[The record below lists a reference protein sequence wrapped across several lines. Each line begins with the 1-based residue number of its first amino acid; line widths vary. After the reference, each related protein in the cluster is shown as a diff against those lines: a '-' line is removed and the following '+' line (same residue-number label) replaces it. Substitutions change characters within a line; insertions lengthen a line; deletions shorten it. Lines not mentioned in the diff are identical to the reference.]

1 MSIAY
6 AIFCLLIA
14 SAIRLEEGLKE
25 VDMGFS
31 ERLALAM
38 KNAGYTQGR
47 LAKDVGMAQ
56 SSINKLLKEASGS
69 RKTVE
74 LASVLGVRPEW
85 LSTGEGEMSAYSL
98 HEQNAVYQVKPSSN
112 GFYRVDVL
120 DVKASAGPGSLVT
133 SDFIETIRAIE
144 YTTEQARALFG
155 NRPATHV
162 KVITVNGD
170 SMDGTISP
178 GDQIF
183 VDTAVNHFDGDGVYV
198 FVFGKTL
205 HVKRLQM
212 QRDRLAVISDNSIY
226 EKWYV
231 EADDE
236 GMFYVMAKVLL
247 RQSVDYKR
255 FA

>member
-1 MSIAY
+1 
-6 AIFCLLIA
+6 
-14 SAIRLEEGLKE
+14 
-25 VDMGFS
+25 MGFS
-31 ERLALAM
+31 ERLAQAM
-38 KNAGYTQGR
+38 ENAGYTQGR
-47 LAKDVGMAQ
+47 LAKEVDMAQ
-56 SSINKLLKEASGS
+56 SSVNKLLKNAKGS

-74 LASVLGVRPEW
+74 IASVLGVRPEW
-85 LSTGEGEMSAYSL
+85 LSTGEGEM
-98 HEQNAVYQVKPSSN
+98 AVGVAREPTALYQVKPSLN
-112 GFYRVDVL
+112 GIYRVDVL
-120 DVKASAGPGSLVT
+120 DVKASAGPGTLIT

-183 VDTAVNHFDGDGVYV
+183 VDTGVTHFDGDGVYV

-212 QRDRLAVISDNSIY
+212 QRDRLAVISDNPIY

-231 EADDE
+231 EPEDE
-236 GMFYVMAKVLL
+236 DAFYVMAKVLL

>member
-1 MSIAY
+1 
-6 AIFCLLIA
+6 
-14 SAIRLEEGLKE
+14 
-25 VDMGFS
+25 MGFS
-31 ERLALAM
+31 ERLAQAM
-38 KNAGYTQGR
+38 SHAGYTQGG
-47 LAKDVGMAQ
+47 LAKAVGMAQ
-56 SSINKLLKEASGS
+56 SSVNKLLNNANSS

-74 LASVLGVRPEW
+74 IASVLGVRPEW
-85 LSTGEGEMSAYSL
+85 LSTGEGEMLATGLGEPSALYRV
-98 HEQNAVYQVKPSSN
+98 NPSN
-112 GFYRVDVL
+112 DGIYRVDVL
-120 DVKASAGPGSLVT
+120 DVKASAGPGALVT

-144 YTTEQARALFG
+144 YTNEQARALFG
-155 NRPATHV
+155 NRPASHV

-183 VDTAVNHFDGDGVYV
+183 VDTGVTHFDGDGVYV

-212 QRDRLAVISDNSIY
+212 QRDRLAVISDNPIY

-231 EADDE
+231 EPGDE
-236 GMFYVMAKVLL
+236 DTFYVMAKVLL

>member
-1 MSIAY
+1 
-6 AIFCLLIA
+6 
-14 SAIRLEEGLKE
+14 
-25 VDMGFS
+25 MGFS
-31 ERLALAM
+31 ERLAQAM
-38 KNAGYTQGR
+38 ESAGYTQGR
-47 LAKDVGMAQ
+47 LAKEVDMAQ
-56 SSINKLLKEASGS
+56 SSVNKLLKNAKGS

-74 LASVLGVRPEW
+74 IASVLGVRPEW
-85 LSTGEGEMSAYSL
+85 LSTGEGEMAAGGPREPTAL
-98 HEQNAVYQVKPSSN
+98 YQVKPSLN
-112 GFYRVDVL
+112 GIYRVDVL
-120 DVKASAGPGSLVT
+120 DVKASAGPGTLVT

-183 VDTAVNHFDGDGVYV
+183 VDTGVTHFDGDGVYV

-212 QRDRLAVISDNSIY
+212 QRDRLAVISDNPIY

-231 EADDE
+231 EPEDE
-236 GMFYVMAKVLL
+236 DAFYVMAKVLL

>member
-1 MSIAY
+1 
-6 AIFCLLIA
+6 
-14 SAIRLEEGLKE
+14 
-25 VDMGFS
+25 MGFS
-31 ERLALAM
+31 ERLAQAM
-38 KNAGYTQGR
+38 KRAGYTQGR

-56 SSINKLLKEASGS
+56 SSVNKLLKEANGS

-74 LASVLGVRPEW
+74 IASVLGVRPEW
-85 LSTGEGEMSAYSL
+85 LSTGEGEMASSGAREPTAL
-98 HEQNAVYQVKPSSN
+98 YQVKPSLN
-112 GFYRVDVL
+112 GIYRVDVL
-120 DVKASAGPGSLVT
+120 DVKASAGPGAIVT

-155 NRPATHV
+155 NRPATNV

-183 VDTAVNHFDGDGVYV
+183 VDTGVTHFDGDGVYV

-212 QRDRLAVISDNSIY
+212 QRDRLAVISDNPIY

-231 EADDE
+231 EPEDE
-236 GMFYVMAKVLL
+236 DAFYVMAKVLL

>member
-1 MSIAY
+1 
-6 AIFCLLIA
+6 
-14 SAIRLEEGLKE
+14 
-25 VDMGFS
+25 MGFS
-31 ERLALAM
+31 ERLAQAM
-38 KNAGYTQGR
+38 KHAGYTQGR

-56 SSINKLLKEASGS
+56 SSVNKLLKDANGS

-74 LASVLGVRPEW
+74 IASVLGVRPEW
-85 LSTGEGEMSAYSL
+85 LSTGEGEMASSGAREPTAL
-98 HEQNAVYQVKPSSN
+98 YQVKPSLN
-112 GFYRVDVL
+112 GIYRVDVL
-120 DVKASAGPGSLVT
+120 DVKASAGPGTIVT

-144 YTTEQARALFG
+144 YTNEQARALFG

-183 VDTAVNHFDGDGVYV
+183 VDTGVTHFDGDGVYV

-212 QRDRLAVISDNSIY
+212 QRDRLAVISDNPIY

-231 EADDE
+231 EPEDE
-236 GMFYVMAKVLL
+236 DAFYVMAKVLL

>member
-1 MSIAY
+1 
-6 AIFCLLIA
+6 
-14 SAIRLEEGLKE
+14 
-25 VDMGFS
+25 MGFS
-31 ERLALAM
+31 ERLAQAM
-38 KNAGYTQGR
+38 ESAGYTQGR
-47 LAKDVGMAQ
+47 LAKEVDMAQ
-56 SSINKLLKEASGS
+56 SSVNKLLKNAKGS

-74 LASVLGVRPEW
+74 IASVLGVRPEW
-85 LSTGEGEMSAYSL
+85 LSTGEGEMAAGGTREPTAL
-98 HEQNAVYQVKPSSN
+98 YQVKSSLN
-112 GFYRVDVL
+112 GIYRVDVL
-120 DVKASAGPGSLVT
+120 DVKASAGPGTIVT

-183 VDTAVNHFDGDGVYV
+183 VDTGVTHFDGDGVYV

-212 QRDRLAVISDNSIY
+212 QRDRLAVISDNPIY

-231 EADDE
+231 EPEDE
-236 GMFYVMAKVLL
+236 DSFYVMAKVLL

>member
-1 MSIAY
+1 
-6 AIFCLLIA
+6 
-14 SAIRLEEGLKE
+14 
-25 VDMGFS
+25 MGFS
-31 ERLALAM
+31 ERLAQAM

-56 SSINKLLKEASGS
+56 SSVNKLLKDANGS

-74 LASVLGVRPEW
+74 IASVLGVRPEW
-85 LSTGEGEMSAYSL
+85 LSTGEGEMASSGTREPAAL
-98 HEQNAVYQVKPSSN
+98 YQVKPSLN
-112 GFYRVDVL
+112 GIYRVDVL
-120 DVKASAGPGSLVT
+120 DVKASAGPGSIVT

-183 VDTAVNHFDGDGVYV
+183 VDTGVTHFDGDGVYV

-212 QRDRLAVISDNSIY
+212 QRDRLAVISDNPIY

-231 EADDE
+231 EPEDE
-236 GMFYVMAKVLL
+236 DAFYVMAKVLL
-247 RQSVDYKR
+247 RQSIDYKR

>member
-1 MSIAY
+1 
-6 AIFCLLIA
+6 
-14 SAIRLEEGLKE
+14 
-25 VDMGFS
+25 MGFS
-31 ERLALAM
+31 ERLAQAM
-38 KNAGYTQGR
+38 ESAGYTQGR
-47 LAKDVGMAQ
+47 LAKEVDMAQ
-56 SSINKLLKEASGS
+56 SSVNKLLKNAKGS

-74 LASVLGVRPEW
+74 IASVLGVRPEW
-85 LSTGEGEMSAYSL
+85 LSTGEGEMTAGGTREPTALYHVKSSL
-98 HEQNAVYQVKPSSN
+98 N
-112 GFYRVDVL
+112 GIYRVDVL
-120 DVKASAGPGSLVT
+120 DVKASAGPGTIVT

-183 VDTAVNHFDGDGVYV
+183 VDTGVTHFDGDGVYV

-212 QRDRLAVISDNSIY
+212 QRDRLAVISDNPIY

-231 EADDE
+231 EAGDE
-236 GMFYVMAKVLL
+236 DSFYVMAKVLL
-247 RQSVDYKR
+247 RQSIDYKR

>member
-1 MSIAY
+1 
-6 AIFCLLIA
+6 
-14 SAIRLEEGLKE
+14 
-25 VDMGFS
+25 MGFS
-31 ERLALAM
+31 ERLAQAM
-38 KNAGYTQGR
+38 KHAGYTQGR

-56 SSINKLLKEASGS
+56 SSVNKLLKEANGS

-74 LASVLGVRPEW
+74 IASVLGVRPEW
-85 LSTGEGEMSAYSL
+85 LSTGEGEMVSSGAREPTTL
-98 HEQNAVYQVKPSSN
+98 YQVKPSLN
-112 GFYRVDVL
+112 GIYRVDVL
-120 DVKASAGPGSLVT
+120 DVKASAGPGAIVT

-183 VDTAVNHFDGDGVYV
+183 VDTGVTHFDGDGVYV

-212 QRDRLAVISDNSIY
+212 QRDRLAVISDNPIY

-231 EADDE
+231 EPEDE
-236 GMFYVMAKVLL
+236 DAFYVMAKVLL

>member
-1 MSIAY
+1 
-6 AIFCLLIA
+6 
-14 SAIRLEEGLKE
+14 
-25 VDMGFS
+25 MGFS
-31 ERLALAM
+31 ERLAQAM
-38 KNAGYTQGR
+38 KHAGYTQGR

-56 SSINKLLKEASGS
+56 SSVNKLLKEANGS

-74 LASVLGVRPEW
+74 IASVLGVRPEW
-85 LSTGEGEMSAYSL
+85 LSTGEGEMASSSATEPSAL
-98 HEQNAVYQVKPSSN
+98 YQVKPSLN
-112 GFYRVDVL
+112 GIYRVDVL
-120 DVKASAGPGSLVT
+120 DVKASAGPGSIVT

-183 VDTAVNHFDGDGVYV
+183 VDTGVTHFDGDGVYV

-212 QRDRLAVISDNSIY
+212 QRDRLAVISDNPIY

-231 EADDE
+231 EPEDE
-236 GMFYVMAKVLL
+236 DAFYVMAKVLL
-247 RQSVDYKR
+247 RQSIDYKR

>member
-1 MSIAY
+1 
-6 AIFCLLIA
+6 
-14 SAIRLEEGLKE
+14 
-25 VDMGFS
+25 MGFS
-31 ERLALAM
+31 ERLAQAM

-56 SSINKLLKEASGS
+56 SSVNKLLKDANGS

-74 LASVLGVRPEW
+74 IASVLGVRPEW
-85 LSTGEGEMSAYSL
+85 LSAGEGEMLASGVQEPHKL
-98 HEQNAVYQVKPSSN
+98 YQVKAPEN

-155 NRPATHV
+155 NRPSQHV
-162 KVITVNGD
+162 KVITINGD

-183 VDTAVNHFDGDGVYV
+183 VDTGVTHFDGDGVYV

-212 QRDRLAVISDNSIY
+212 QRDRLAVISDNPIY

-231 EADDE
+231 EAGDE
-236 GMFYVMAKVLL
+236 DTFYIMAKVLL
-247 RQSVDYKR
+247 RQSIDYKR

>member
-1 MSIAY
+1 
-6 AIFCLLIA
+6 
-14 SAIRLEEGLKE
+14 
-25 VDMGFS
+25 MGFS
-31 ERLALAM
+31 ERLAQAM
-38 KNAGYTQGR
+38 KHAGYTQGR

-56 SSINKLLKEASGS
+56 SSVNKLLKEANGS

-74 LASVLGVRPEW
+74 IASVLGVRAEW
-85 LSTGEGEMSAYSL
+85 LSTGDGEMELSGTREAPAL
-98 HEQNAVYQVKPSSN
+98 YQVKPSLN
-112 GFYRVDVL
+112 GIYREDVL

-133 SDFIETIRAIE
+133 SDFVETIRAIE
-144 YTTEQARALFG
+144 YTNDQARALFG
-155 NRPATHV
+155 NRPATNV

-170 SMDGTISP
+170 SMEGTISP

-183 VDTAVNHFDGDGVYV
+183 VDTGVTHFDGDGVYV

-212 QRDRLAVISDNSIY
+212 QRDRLAVISDNPIY

-231 EADDE
+231 EAGDE
-236 GMFYVMAKVLL
+236 DTFYVMAKVLL
-247 RQSVDYKR
+247 RQSIDYKR

>member
-1 MSIAY
+1 
-6 AIFCLLIA
+6 
-14 SAIRLEEGLKE
+14 
-25 VDMGFS
+25 MGFS
-31 ERLALAM
+31 ERLAQAM

-56 SSINKLLKEASGS
+56 SSVNKLLKDANGS

-74 LASVLGVRPEW
+74 IASVLGVRPEW
-85 LSTGEGEMSAYSL
+85 LSTGEGEMASSGTREPAAL
-98 HEQNAVYQVKPSSN
+98 YQVKPSLN
-112 GFYRVDVL
+112 GIYRVDVL
-120 DVKASAGPGSLVT
+120 DVKASAGPGSIVT
-133 SDFIETIRAIE
+133 SDFVETIRAIE

-183 VDTAVNHFDGDGVYV
+183 VDTGVTHFDGDGVYV

-212 QRDRLAVISDNSIY
+212 QRDRLAVISDNPIY

-231 EADDE
+231 KPEDE
-236 GMFYVMAKVLL
+236 DAFYVMAKVLL
-247 RQSVDYKR
+247 RQSIDYKR

>member
-1 MSIAY
+1 
-6 AIFCLLIA
+6 
-14 SAIRLEEGLKE
+14 
-25 VDMGFS
+25 MGFS
-31 ERLALAM
+31 ERLAQAM
-38 KNAGYTQGR
+38 KHAGYTQGR

-56 SSINKLLKEASGS
+56 SSVNKLLKEANGS

-74 LASVLGVRPEW
+74 IASVLGVRPEW
-85 LSTGEGEMSAYSL
+85 LSTGVGEMASSGAREPTAL
-98 HEQNAVYQVKPSSN
+98 YQVKPSQN
-112 GFYRVDVL
+112 GIYRVDVL
-120 DVKASAGPGSLVT
+120 DVKASAGPGSIVT

-183 VDTAVNHFDGDGVYV
+183 VDTGVTHFDGDGVYV

-212 QRDRLAVISDNSIY
+212 QRDRLAVISDNPIY

-231 EADDE
+231 EPEDE
-236 GMFYVMAKVLL
+236 DAFYVMAKVLL

>member
-1 MSIAY
+1 
-6 AIFCLLIA
+6 
-14 SAIRLEEGLKE
+14 
-25 VDMGFS
+25 MGFS
-31 ERLALAM
+31 ERLAQAM
-38 KNAGYTQGR
+38 KHAGYTQGR

-56 SSINKLLKEASGS
+56 SSVNKLLKEANGS

-74 LASVLGVRPEW
+74 IASVLGVRPEW
-85 LSTGEGEMSAYSL
+85 LSTGEGEMASS
-98 HEQNAVYQVKPSSN
+98 NAREPTALYQVKPSLN
-112 GFYRVDVL
+112 GIYRVDVL
-120 DVKASAGPGSLVT
+120 DVKASAGPGAIVT

-183 VDTAVNHFDGDGVYV
+183 VDTGVTHFDGDGVYV

-212 QRDRLAVISDNSIY
+212 QRDRLAVISDNPIY

-231 EADDE
+231 EPEDE
-236 GMFYVMAKVLL
+236 DAFYVMAKVLL

>member
-1 MSIAY
+1 
-6 AIFCLLIA
+6 
-14 SAIRLEEGLKE
+14 
-25 VDMGFS
+25 MGFS
-31 ERLALAM
+31 ERLAQAM
-38 KNAGYTQGR
+38 KHAGYTQGR

-56 SSINKLLKEASGS
+56 SSVNKLLKEANGS

-74 LASVLGVRPEW
+74 IASVLGVRPEW
-85 LSTGEGEMSAYSL
+85 LSTGEGEMASSGVRETTAL
-98 HEQNAVYQVKPSSN
+98 YQVKPSLN
-112 GFYRVDVL
+112 GIYRVDVL
-120 DVKASAGPGSLVT
+120 DVKASAGPGTLVT

-183 VDTAVNHFDGDGVYV
+183 VDTGVTHFDGDGVYV

-212 QRDRLAVISDNSIY
+212 QRDRLAVISDNPIY

-231 EADDE
+231 EPEDE
-236 GMFYVMAKVLL
+236 DAFYVMAKVLL

>member
-1 MSIAY
+1 
-6 AIFCLLIA
+6 
-14 SAIRLEEGLKE
+14 
-25 VDMGFS
+25 MGFS
-31 ERLALAM
+31 ERLAQAM
-38 KNAGYTQGR
+38 KHAGYTQGR

-56 SSINKLLKEASGS
+56 SSVNKLLKEANGS

-74 LASVLGVRPEW
+74 IASVLGVRPEW
-85 LSTGEGEMSAYSL
+85 LSTGEGEMSSSGAREPTSL
-98 HEQNAVYQVKPSSN
+98 YQVKPSMN
-112 GFYRVDVL
+112 GIYRVDVL
-120 DVKASAGPGSLVT
+120 DVKASAGPGTIVT

-183 VDTAVNHFDGDGVYV
+183 VDTGVTHFDGDGVYV

-212 QRDRLAVISDNSIY
+212 QRDRLAVISDNPIY

-231 EADDE
+231 EPEDE
-236 GMFYVMAKVLL
+236 DAFYVMAKVLL

>member
-1 MSIAY
+1 
-6 AIFCLLIA
+6 
-14 SAIRLEEGLKE
+14 
-25 VDMGFS
+25 MGFS
-31 ERLALAM
+31 ERLAQAM
-38 KNAGYTQGR
+38 KHAGYTQGR

-56 SSINKLLKEASGS
+56 SSVNKLLKEANGS

-74 LASVLGVRPEW
+74 IASVLGVRPEW
-85 LSTGEGEMSAYSL
+85 LSTGEGEMASSGVREATAL
-98 HEQNAVYQVKPSSN
+98 YQVKPSLDVI
-112 GFYRVDVL
+112 YRVDVL
-120 DVKASAGPGSLVT
+120 DVKASAGPGTIVT

-183 VDTAVNHFDGDGVYV
+183 VDIGVTHFDGDGVYV

-212 QRDRLAVISDNSIY
+212 QRDRLAVISDNPIY

-231 EADDE
+231 EPEDE
-236 GMFYVMAKVLL
+236 DAFYVMAKVLL

>member
-1 MSIAY
+1 
-6 AIFCLLIA
+6 
-14 SAIRLEEGLKE
+14 
-25 VDMGFS
+25 MGFS
-31 ERLALAM
+31 ERLAQAM
-38 KNAGYTQGR
+38 KRAGYTQGR

-56 SSINKLLKEASGS
+56 SSVNKLLKEANGS

-74 LASVLGVRPEW
+74 IASVLGVRPEW
-85 LSTGEGEMSAYSL
+85 LSTGEGEMACSGAREPTAL
-98 HEQNAVYQVKPSSN
+98 YQVKPSLN
-112 GFYRVDVL
+112 GIYRVDVL
-120 DVKASAGPGSLVT
+120 DVKASAGPGAIVT

-183 VDTAVNHFDGDGVYV
+183 VDTGVTHFDGDGVYV

-212 QRDRLAVISDNSIY
+212 QRDRLAVISDNPIY

-231 EADDE
+231 EPEDE
-236 GMFYVMAKVLL
+236 DAFYVMAKVLL

>member
-1 MSIAY
+1 
-6 AIFCLLIA
+6 
-14 SAIRLEEGLKE
+14 
-25 VDMGFS
+25 MGFS
-31 ERLALAM
+31 ERLAQAM

-56 SSINKLLKEASGS
+56 SSVNKLLKDANGS

-74 LASVLGVRPEW
+74 IASVLGVRPEW
-85 LSTGEGEMSAYSL
+85 LSTGEGEMASSGTREPAAL
-98 HEQNAVYQVKPSSN
+98 YQVKPSLN
-112 GFYRVDVL
+112 GIYRVDVL
-120 DVKASAGPGSLVT
+120 DVKASAGPGSIAT

-183 VDTAVNHFDGDGVYV
+183 VDTGVTHFDGDGVYV

-212 QRDRLAVISDNSIY
+212 QRDRLAVISDNPIY

-231 EADDE
+231 EPEDE
-236 GMFYVMAKVLL
+236 DAFYVMAKVLL
-247 RQSVDYKR
+247 RQSIDYKR

>member
-1 MSIAY
+1 
-6 AIFCLLIA
+6 
-14 SAIRLEEGLKE
+14 
-25 VDMGFS
+25 MGFS
-31 ERLALAM
+31 ERLAQAM
-38 KNAGYTQGR
+38 KLAGFTQGR
-47 LAKDVGMAQ
+47 LAKEVGMAQ
-56 SSINKLLKEASGS
+56 SSVNKLLKDANGS

-74 LASVLGVRPEW
+74 IASVLGVRPEW
-85 LSTGEGEMSAYSL
+85 LSTGEGEMNSINN
-98 HEQNAVYQVKPSSN
+98 EGTSSPN
-112 GFYRVDVL
+112 HLKVSQSGIYRVDVL
-120 DVKASAGPGSLVT
+120 DVKASAGPGALVT

-144 YTTEQARALFG
+144 YTSEQARALFG

-183 VDTAVNHFDGDGVYV
+183 VDTGVTQFDGDGVYI

-212 QRDRLAVISDNSIY
+212 QRDRLAVISDNPIY

-231 EADDE
+231 EAGDE
-236 GMFYVMAKVLL
+236 DRFYVMAKVLL
-247 RQSVDYKR
+247 RQTIDYKR

>member
-1 MSIAY
+1 
-6 AIFCLLIA
+6 
-14 SAIRLEEGLKE
+14 
-25 VDMGFS
+25 MGFS
-31 ERLALAM
+31 ERLAQAM
-38 KNAGYTQGR
+38 KHAGYTQGR

-56 SSINKLLKEASGS
+56 SSVNKLLKEANGS

-74 LASVLGVRPEW
+74 IASVLGVRPEW
-85 LSTGEGEMSAYSL
+85 LSTGEGEMASSGARETTTL
-98 HEQNAVYQVKPSSN
+98 YQVKPSMN
-112 GFYRVDVL
+112 GVYRVDVL
-120 DVKASAGPGSLVT
+120 DVKASAGPGTLVT

-183 VDTAVNHFDGDGVYV
+183 VDTSVTHFDGDGVYV

-212 QRDRLAVISDNSIY
+212 QRDRLAVLSDNPIY

-231 EADDE
+231 EPEDE
-236 GMFYVMAKVLL
+236 DAFYVMAKVLL
-247 RQSVDYKR
+247 RQSIDYKR

>member
-1 MSIAY
+1 
-6 AIFCLLIA
+6 
-14 SAIRLEEGLKE
+14 
-25 VDMGFS
+25 
-31 ERLALAM
+31 
-38 KNAGYTQGR
+38 
-47 LAKDVGMAQ
+47 MAQ
-56 SSINKLLKEASGS
+56 SSVNRLLSGANGS

-74 LASVLGVRPEW
+74 IASVLGVRPEW
-85 LSTGEGEMSAYSL
+85 LSTGTGEMRETSAREPAKL
-98 HEQNAVYQVKPSSN
+98 YQVKTDQS
-112 GFYRVDVL
+112 GVYRVDVL

-144 YTTEQARALFG
+144 YTTEQARALFS
-155 NRPATHV
+155 NRPASHV

-183 VDTAVNHFDGDGVYV
+183 VDTGVTHFDGDGVYV

-212 QRDRLAVISDNSIY
+212 QRDKLAVISDNPIY

-231 EADDE
+231 EAGDE
-236 GMFYVMAKVLL
+236 DQFYIMAKVLL
-247 RQSVDYKR
+247 RQSIAYKR

>member
-1 MSIAY
+1 
-6 AIFCLLIA
+6 
-14 SAIRLEEGLKE
+14 
-25 VDMGFS
+25 MGFS
-31 ERLALAM
+31 ERLAQAM
-38 KNAGYTQGR
+38 KHAGYTQGR

-56 SSINKLLKEASGS
+56 SSVNKLLKNANGS

-74 LASVLGVRPEW
+74 IASVLGVRPEW
-85 LSTGEGEMSAYSL
+85 LSAGEGEMASSSAREPTAL
-98 HEQNAVYQVKPSSN
+98 CQVKSSLN
-112 GFYRVDVL
+112 GVYRVDVL
-120 DVKASAGPGSLVT
+120 DVKASAGPGSIAT

-155 NRPATHV
+155 NRPASHV

-183 VDTAVNHFDGDGVYV
+183 VDTSVTHFDGDGVYV

-212 QRDRLAVISDNSIY
+212 QRDRLAVISDNPIY

-231 EADDE
+231 EPEDE
-236 GMFYVMAKVLL
+236 DAFYVMAKVLL

>member
-1 MSIAY
+1 
-6 AIFCLLIA
+6 
-14 SAIRLEEGLKE
+14 
-25 VDMGFS
+25 MGFS
-31 ERLALAM
+31 ERLAQAM
-38 KNAGYTQGR
+38 KHAGYTQGR
-47 LAKDVGMAQ
+47 LAKEVGMAQ
-56 SSINKLLKEASGS
+56 SSVNKLLKEANGS

-74 LASVLGVRPEW
+74 IASVLGVRPEW
-85 LSTGEGEMSAYSL
+85 LSTGEGEMASGSAREPSAL
-98 HEQNAVYQVKPSSN
+98 YQVKQSLN
-112 GFYRVDVL
+112 GIYRVDVL
-120 DVKASAGPGSLVT
+120 DVKASAGPGSIIT

-183 VDTAVNHFDGDGVYV
+183 VDTGVTHFDGDGVYV

-212 QRDRLAVISDNSIY
+212 QRDRLAVISDNPIY

-231 EADDE
+231 EPEDE
-236 GMFYVMAKVLL
+236 DAFYVMAKVLL

>member
-1 MSIAY
+1 
-6 AIFCLLIA
+6 
-14 SAIRLEEGLKE
+14 
-25 VDMGFS
+25 MGFS
-31 ERLALAM
+31 ERLAQAM
-38 KNAGYTQGR
+38 KRAGYTQGR

-56 SSINKLLKEASGS
+56 SSVNKLLKEANGS

-74 LASVLGVRPEW
+74 IASVLGVRPEW
-85 LSTGEGEMSAYSL
+85 LSTGEGEMASSGAREPTAL
-98 HEQNAVYQVKPSSN
+98 YQVKPSLN
-112 GFYRVDVL
+112 GIYRVDVL
-120 DVKASAGPGSLVT
+120 DVKASAGPGAIVT

-170 SMDGTISP
+170 SMDCTISP

-183 VDTAVNHFDGDGVYV
+183 VDTSVTHFDGDGVYV

-212 QRDRLAVISDNSIY
+212 QRDRLAVISDNPIY

-231 EADDE
+231 EPEDE
-236 GMFYVMAKVLL
+236 DAFYVMAKVLL

>member
-1 MSIAY
+1 
-6 AIFCLLIA
+6 
-14 SAIRLEEGLKE
+14 
-25 VDMGFS
+25 MGFS
-31 ERLALAM
+31 ERLAQAM
-38 KNAGYTQGR
+38 KRAGYTQGR

-56 SSINKLLKEASGS
+56 SSVNKLLKDANGS

-74 LASVLGVRPEW
+74 IASVLGVRPEW
-85 LSTGEGEMSAYSL
+85 LSTGEGEMASSCAREPTAL
-98 HEQNAVYQVKPSSN
+98 YQVKPSLN
-112 GFYRVDVL
+112 GIYRVDVL
-120 DVKASAGPGSLVT
+120 DVKASAGPGTIVT

-144 YTTEQARALFG
+144 YTNEQARALFG

-183 VDTAVNHFDGDGVYV
+183 VDTGVTHFDGDGVYV

-212 QRDRLAVISDNSIY
+212 QRDRLAVISDNPIY

-231 EADDE
+231 EPEDE
-236 GMFYVMAKVLL
+236 DTFYVMAKVLL

>member
-1 MSIAY
+1 
-6 AIFCLLIA
+6 
-14 SAIRLEEGLKE
+14 
-25 VDMGFS
+25 MGFS
-31 ERLALAM
+31 ERLAQAM
-38 KNAGYTQGR
+38 KRAGYTQGR

-56 SSINKLLKEASGS
+56 SSVNKLLKEANGS

-74 LASVLGVRPEW
+74 IASVLGVRPEW
-85 LSTGEGEMSAYSL
+85 LSTGEGEMASSGAREPAAL
-98 HEQNAVYQVKPSSN
+98 YQVKPSLN
-112 GFYRVDVL
+112 GIYRVDVL
-120 DVKASAGPGSLVT
+120 DVKASAGPGAIVT

-183 VDTAVNHFDGDGVYV
+183 VDTGVTHFDGDGVYV

-212 QRDRLAVISDNSIY
+212 QRDRLAVISDNPIY

-231 EADDE
+231 EPEDE
-236 GMFYVMAKVLL
+236 DAFYVMAKVLL

>member
-1 MSIAY
+1 
-6 AIFCLLIA
+6 
-14 SAIRLEEGLKE
+14 
-25 VDMGFS
+25 MGFS
-31 ERLALAM
+31 ERLAQAM
-38 KNAGYTQGR
+38 KRAGYTQGR

-56 SSINKLLKEASGS
+56 SSVNKLLKEANGS

-74 LASVLGVRPEW
+74 IASVLGVRPEW
-85 LSTGEGEMSAYSL
+85 LSTGEGEMAASGARDTAAL
-98 HEQNAVYQVKPSSN
+98 YQVKPSLN
-112 GFYRVDVL
+112 GIYRVDVL
-120 DVKASAGPGSLVT
+120 DVKASAGPGTLVT

-144 YTTEQARALFG
+144 YTTEQARVLFG

-183 VDTAVNHFDGDGVYV
+183 VDTSVTHFDGDGVYV

-212 QRDRLAVISDNSIY
+212 QRDRLAVISDNPIY

-231 EADDE
+231 EPEDE
-236 GMFYVMAKVLL
+236 DAFYVMAKVLL
-247 RQSVDYKR
+247 RQSIDYKR

>member
-1 MSIAY
+1 
-6 AIFCLLIA
+6 
-14 SAIRLEEGLKE
+14 
-25 VDMGFS
+25 MGFS
-31 ERLALAM
+31 ERLAQAM
-38 KNAGYTQGR
+38 KHAGYTQGR

-56 SSINKLLKEASGS
+56 SSVNKLLKDANGS

-74 LASVLGVRPEW
+74 IASVLGVRPEW
-85 LSTGEGEMSAYSL
+85 LSTGEGEMAFSGAREPTAL
-98 HEQNAVYQVKPSSN
+98 YQVKPSLN
-112 GFYRVDVL
+112 GIYRVDVL
-120 DVKASAGPGSLVT
+120 DVKASAGPGTIVT

-144 YTTEQARALFG
+144 YTNEQARALFG

-183 VDTAVNHFDGDGVYV
+183 VDTGVTHFDGDGVYV

-212 QRDRLAVISDNSIY
+212 QRDRLAVISDNPIY

-231 EADDE
+231 EPEDE
-236 GMFYVMAKVLL
+236 DAFYVMAKVLL